1 MKTLFILFAGFLLF
15 IAFAFIPPKHNI
27 LGHWKIAMKKTFKTI
42 LLAAFVFTLV
52 TNAKAQLAGTQW
64 QAVINTP
71 SPTKGIFDFKQ
82 DTLFL
87 IGHTNKD
94 RNITIIT
101 DNITF
106 KDGGFVV
113 ETMKYKF
120 ENDTLS
126 LQKISGHTPC
136 DTASI
141 GKYKVEFKGEKM
153 FLILVED
160 PCHTRPH
167 AWPSDDPWVK
177 VK

>member
-1 MKTLFILFAGFLLF
+1 MKR
-15 IAFAFIPPKHNI
+15 
-27 LGHWKIAMKKTFKTI
+27 TFKTI
-42 LLAAFVFTLV
+42 LSVTFFLV
-52 TNAKAQLAGTQW
+52 IATNAKAQLAGTRW

-71 SPTKGIFDFKQ
+71 SPTKAIFDFEQ

-94 RNITIIT
+94 RNAIIIT
-101 DNITF
+101 THNSTL
-106 KDGGFVV
+106 KDGGIVV

-126 LQKISGHTPC
+126 LQKISGPDPC

-141 GKYKVEFKGEKM
+141 GKYKVEFKDEKM